1 MLPKKLNAL
10 VSEYLEHEDELR
22 ADLQETYGIDLD
34 RAMSGEHTARHIAA
48 LTVQLPPNARVRV
61 CTDKDAVWTLS
72 DVINVSILNN
82 FRMYMWAM
90 GDPKKRGNPPEIIG
104 ASWMKKAN
112 TRSLPARVLSVDKL
126 LEELNKPRR

>member
-10 VSEYLEHEDELR
+10 VSEYLTHEDELR

-34 RAMSGEHTARHIAA
+34 RAMGGEHTARHIAA
-48 LTVQLPPNARVRV
+48 LVVQLPSNARVRV
-61 CTDKDAVWTLS
+61 SEDKDAMWTLEN
-72 DVINVSILNN
+72 VINVSILNSI
-82 FRMYMWAM
+82 RMWMW
-90 GDPKKRGNPPEIIG
+90 GISDPKKRGSQPEIIG

-112 TRSLPARVLSVDKL
+112 TRSLPSRVLSVDKL